1 MEKSI
6 KVQKWLSTN
15 FENDSAW
22 SKIESKK
29 DSKHFKKLPIF
40 IQEAF
45 LQAKKRN
52 VTHFYRN
59 GFYVA
64 PSDIEAIRDQD
75 GVYSVIDI
83 LPNTLIG
90 IYPGIRYTSLE
101 ELLNKAD
108 SDKSR
113 YNKTR
118 YTWEFKDFSGNVVYI
133 DPTNK
138 KGQVSLESSDISF
151 IPYLNESPEGRYANI
166 FSTHWRSD
174 EDATED
180 IQFVSCAKIPK
191 NTELWQ
197 HYGENYYRTIEG
209 SSEEYVVGEPCRVY
223 TKGTLKDITNPNYYT
238 SISDDI
244 DSDTEINTGAKLL
257 NIEKTLK
264 KVYTVERGDNSLLVS
279 ELWTR
284 NEENMYI
291 IASRRDDIVNYNDFT
306 GIVKTMVSEEE
317 FRGKE
322 NINFAT
328 LVSFRLRL
336 RRNNSFELETKE
348 KTPGKRTRILSDKIR
363 AFPNY
368 DSIDELVKKIFS
380 EQEIY
385 SLSSS

>member
-6 KVQKWLSTN
+6 KVQKWLSIN

-22 SKIESKK
+22 ANIESKK
-29 DSKHFKKLPIF
+29 DGKRFKKLPIF

-45 LQAKKRN
+45 LPAKKRK

-59 GFYVA
+59 GFYIA

-83 LPNTLIG
+83 LPNTLVG
-90 IYPGIRYTSLE
+90 FYPGVRYTSLE

-138 KGQVSLESSDISF
+138 KGQVSRESSDISF

-174 EDATED
+174 DGETED
-180 IQFVSCAKIPK
+180 IQFVSCTEIPK

-197 HYGENYYRTIEG
+197 HYGENYSRTIEG
-209 SSEEYVVGEPCRVY
+209 SSEEYLVGEPCRVY
-223 TKGTLKDITNPNYYT
+223 TKGKLKDITDPKYYYID
-238 SISDDI
+238 S
-244 DSDTEINTGAKLL
+244 DSDTEVNTGAKLL

-264 KVYTVERGDNSLLVS
+264 KVYTVEKGDKSVLVS

-291 IASRRDDIVNYNDFT
+291 IASRRDDIVNYNNFT
-306 GIVKTMVSEEE
+306 GAVKSMVSEDE
-317 FRGKE
+317 FRDRE
-322 NINFAT
+322 NINLAT

-336 RRNNSFELETKE
+336 RKNKSFELETTE
-348 KTPGKRTRILSDKIR
+348 KTPGKKTKVLSKKIR

-380 EQEIY
+380 EQEIDG
-385 SLSSS
+385 LSSS